1 MAFRSNGPVMVALP
15 PFRGVT
21 RLIILTALCV
31 FLGLAVLA
39 LVLPSVAAALADH
52 LLLTPLLAV
61 RGQLWQFVTY
71 AFMPSGLLSLLFAL
85 LSMWFFGA
93 ALEDELGSQWL
104 LEYFF
109 ASTVGGALLASLLSY
124 AIASHAPELGPANS
138 TAGLWPAVLAILL
151 AYARFHA
158 EEPLRFNFILTV
170 KAKYLAAI
178 YLLIYLAMALVGG
191 NRFGAL
197 VAVCAAA
204 CGFIYLR
211 FAPRRGLSFATS
223 EGWYGLRNEFYK
235 AKRRRAAKK
244 FTVYMRK
251 QGKDVSID
259 DDGRYVDPNGRSRN
273 PRNPNDKRWMN

>member
-1 MAFRSNGPVMVALP
+1 MAFRSNSPVMLALP

-21 RLIILTALCV
+21 RLIILTAICT

-39 LVLPSVAAALADH
+39 LVLPQVAGALVDH
-52 LLLTPLLAV
+52 LLLTPVLAV
-61 RGQLWQFVTY
+61 RGQLWQFLTY
-71 AFMPSGLLSLLFAL
+71 VFMPSGLLSVLFAL
-85 LSMWFFGA
+85 LSLWFFGS
-93 ALEDELGSQWL
+93 ALEDELGSNWL
-104 LEYFF
+104 VEYFL
-109 ASTVGGALLASLLSY
+109 ATTVGGALLASLLSY
-124 AIASHAPELGPANS
+124 AIGSRAPELGPANS

-158 EEPLRFNFILTV
+158 DEPLRFNFILTV

-178 YLLIYLAMALVGG
+178 YLLLYLAMALVGH

-211 FAPRRGLSFATS
+211 LAPRRGLGFAGS
-223 EGWYGLRNEFYK
+223 EGWYGLRNALYR
-235 AKRRRAAKK
+235 AQRRRAAKK

-259 DDGRYVDPNGRSRN
+259 SDGRYVDPKGRR
-273 PRNPNDKRWMN
+273 RDPNDRRWMN

>member
-21 RLIILTALCV
+21 RLIILAAIVT

-39 LVLPSVAAALADH
+39 IVLPSPANALVAH
-52 LLLTPLLAV
+52 LILTPVMAV
-61 RGQLWQFVTY
+61 RGQLWQFFTY
-71 AFMPSGLLSLLFAL
+71 AFMPSGLLGTLFAL
-85 LSMWFFGA
+85 LSLWFFGSV
-93 ALEDELGSQWL
+93 LEDEQGSRWL
-104 LEYFF
+104 TEYFL
-109 ASTVGGALLASLLSY
+109 ASAVGGAFVASLLSY
-124 AIASHAPELGPANS
+124 AIGAHAPELSAANS

-158 EEPLRFNFILTV
+158 EEPLRFNFILTL

-191 NRFGAL
+191 DRFGAL

-204 CGFIYLR
+204 CGFAYLR
-211 FAPRRGLSFATS
+211 FAPRRGLGFATS
-223 EGWYGLRNEFYK
+223 EGWFGLQNAFYK

-244 FTVYMRK
+244 FTVYMKK

-259 DDGRYVDPNGRSRN
+259 SDGRYVDPNGR
-273 PRNPNDKRWMN
+273 PRDPNDRRWMN